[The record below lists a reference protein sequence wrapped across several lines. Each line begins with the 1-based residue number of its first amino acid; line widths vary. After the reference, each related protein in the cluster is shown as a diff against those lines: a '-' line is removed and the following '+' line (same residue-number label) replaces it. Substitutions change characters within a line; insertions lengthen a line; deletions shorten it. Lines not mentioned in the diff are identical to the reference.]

1 MDIRLPFW
9 FWPIVW
15 SCSRPI
21 TWRGIYTCLYGVHS
35 SLILCIYVWQIY
47 LLVLRCHHFFALAPF
62 TWHRKGNWGLI
73 QSRICCFGKLSI
85 EPKAYVHTL
94 SEIHHKNS
102 GIVTRSFVGEAG
114 FVASL
119 DKACREFVNRNAVT
133 GTLSTRSSELIAMY
147 ADMLLRKDIKMAED
161 DLEGALNRVVCSSKL
176 ISFSL
181 SLTIGSQMV
190 LFKYLEDKDMF
201 QTFYTTKLSKHL
213 VHGSWC
219 VHIGRWGREHDF
231 QVEGGL

>member
-1 MDIRLPFW
+1 
-9 FWPIVW
+9 
-15 SCSRPI
+15 
-21 TWRGIYTCLYGVHS
+21 
-35 SLILCIYVWQIY
+35 
-47 LLVLRCHHFFALAPF
+47 
-62 TWHRKGNWGLI
+62 
-73 QSRICCFGKLSI
+73 
-85 EPKAYVHTL
+85 L

-201 QTFYTTKLSKHL
+201 QTFYTTKLSNRL
-213 VHGSWC
+213 IHGVSASDESEASMISKLKEAC
-219 VHIGRWGREHDF
+219 GFEYTNKLQRMFTGMLLSLNFTTIGTDYLPF
-231 QVEGGL
+231 

>member
-1 MDIRLPFW
+1 MRTCGACTLCSH
-9 FWPIVW
+9 VSRKAW
-15 SCSRPI
+15 SHCERYESHVRRAGLSAI
-21 TWRGIYTCLYGVHS
+21 S
-35 SLILCIYVWQIY
+35 E
-47 LLVLRCHHFFALAPF
+47 LVGEGGANIDAL
-62 TWHRKGNWGLI
+62 
-73 QSRICCFGKLSI
+73 
-85 EPKAYVHTL
+85 EPKAYVHAL

-119 DKACREFVNRNAVT
+119 DKACREFINRNAVT

-161 DLEGALNRVVCSSKL
+161 DLEGALNCVVCSSKL

-201 QTFYTTKLSKHL
+201 RTFYTTKLSKHL

-219 VHIGRWGREHDF
+219 VHIRRWGREHDF

>member
-1 MDIRLPFW
+1 MGVNPVKNLLFRKVVDRAIAKVIREPRF
-9 FWPIVW
+9 
-15 SCSRPI
+15 SE
-21 TWRGIYTCLYGVHS
+21 
-35 SLILCIYVWQIY
+35 
-47 LLVLRCHHFFALAPF
+47 LVGEGSTNVDAL
-62 TWHRKGNWGLI
+62 
-73 QSRICCFGKLSI
+73 
-85 EPKAYVHTL
+85 EPKAYVHAL

-102 GIVTRSFVGEAG
+102 GIVTRSFVEEAG

-119 DKACREFVNRNAVT
+119 DKACREFINRNAVT

-201 QTFYTTKLSKHL
+201 QTFYTTKLSKRL
-213 VHGSWC
+213 VHGVSTIRLH
-219 VHIGRWGREHDF
+219 VGRG
-231 QVEGGL
+231 